1 MKTFSGYLYL
11 PILIT
16 FIVLFASCST
26 MRPSGADSGGPD
38 LEDEEVSTEE
48 DIEALDRLLT
58 QHRSSLADINETN
71 NELEIPPIFT
81 QNPEDSVISNPY
93 QGFRVQLISTRNV
106 ETADS
111 VATEFE
117 DWLQEEVPQYQA
129 PTYVF
134 FKQPYY
140 RVHVGDFQS
149 RSQAIGFTRL
159 VKKGYPEAWMVPD
172 RIDPA
177 NVPPDSV
184 SFATED
190 SSKTET
196 NIDGYQLN

>member
-1 MKTFSGYLYL
+1 MKTFSGYLHL
-11 PILIT
+11 STVIA
-16 FIVLFASCST
+16 FIVLFVSCST
-26 MRPSGADSGGPD
+26 IRPSGTDSGGPG
-38 LEDEEVSTEE
+38 LEDEETAAEE
-48 DIEALDRLLT
+48 DMEALEQLLT
-58 QHRSSLADINETN
+58 QYRSSLADINETSD
-71 NELEIPPIFT
+71 ELEISPIFT
-81 QNPEDSVISNPY
+81 QNPAEGSEVSNPY

-111 VATEFE
+111 VAAEFE
-117 DWLQEEVPQYQA
+117 EWAREEVPQYQA

-149 RSQAIGFTRL
+149 RSHAVGFTQL

-172 RIDPA
+172 RIDPS

-184 SFATED
+184 SFAPED
-190 SSKTET
+190 STEI
-196 NIDGYQLN
+196 NIMDDN

>member
-1 MKTFSGYLYL
+1 
-11 PILIT
+11 
-16 FIVLFASCST
+16 
-26 MRPSGADSGGPD
+26 MRPSGTDSGGPD
-38 LEDEEVSTEE
+38 LGDEEVTTEE
-48 DIEALDRLLT
+48 DMEALERLLT
-58 QHRSSLADINETN
+58 QHRSSLADLNETN
-71 NELEIPPIFT
+71 DELEIPPIFT
-81 QNPEDSVISNPY
+81 QNPEDSAISNPY

-111 VATEFE
+111 VAAEFE
-117 DWLQEEVPQYQA
+117 DWVQEEVPQYQA

-149 RSQAIGFTRL
+149 RSQAVGFTRL

-172 RIDPA
+172 RINPS

-184 SFATED
+184 SFATKD
-190 SSKTET
+190 SSET
-196 NIDGYQLN
+196 NINDIQLN